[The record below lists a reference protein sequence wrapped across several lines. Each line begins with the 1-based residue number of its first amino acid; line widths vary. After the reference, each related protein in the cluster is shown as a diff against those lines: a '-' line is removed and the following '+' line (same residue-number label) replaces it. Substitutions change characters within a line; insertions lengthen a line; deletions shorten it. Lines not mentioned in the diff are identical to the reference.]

1 MIDLENRWIDDYGV
15 VVFREQG
22 IMELLYRD
30 RSIKGIVVESSRGT
44 ELFNELAETYDKSKF
59 TTYAKSTTTVKEFD
73 KDLKNTWIVPVEY
86 QTMDIKQYLL
96 AKCITDEEMDR
107 VQYELDLFE
116 EREMLPLLN
125 LVLWLV
131 NVFRAN
137 DIIWGI
143 GRGSSV
149 SSYCL
154 YLIGLNKINPLDFD
168 LDIEEFLK

>member
-22 IMELLYRD
+22 IMELLYRGKPID
-30 RSIKGIVVESSRGT
+30 DITVETSRGT
-44 ELFNELAETYDKSKF
+44 KLFNELAEIYDKDKF
-59 TTYAKSTTTVKEFD
+59 TTYAKQTITVTDFD
-73 KDLKNTWIVPVEY
+73 KNLQDTWVMPVDI
-86 QTMDIKQYLL
+86 QNMDIKQYLL

-107 VQYELDLFE
+107 VQYELNLFE
-116 EREMLPLLN
+116 ERGMLPLLN

-131 NVFRAN
+131 NIFRAN
-137 DIIWGI
+137 NIVWGI

-154 YLIGLNKINPLDFD
+154 YLIGLNKINPLDFN